1 MAKMFIHNPYRMSE
15 TNQSDTEL
23 FDTSEESEGVNSS
36 ISNTDDVNGN
46 VTTDGEES
54 DSLNLDES
62 PVKENATSAQ
72 AQADKQVEAW
82 IAKVVTGK
90 ADLSEIPHKW
100 LRDKVET
107 HLSAL
112 DKTPAITELIDK
124 KFAEKYENDEFQTM
138 KHELNSSKL
147 TAGQKAEL
155 QAEFK
160 ENLDLGMPKHIAL
173 KKAIKAASV
182 NLAPSTD
189 ELRKSMAVPTAGR
202 PVRESGDIESFENL
216 PKDPKERLKA
226 LEAIRKSQV

>member
-1 MAKMFIHNPYRMSE
+1 MFIHNPYRMSE

-23 FDTSEESEGVNSS
+23 FGTSEESEGVESS
-36 ISNTDDVNGN
+36 TS
-46 VTTDGEES
+46 TTDEVSGNATTDSEES
-54 DSLNLDES
+54 DSLDLDES
-62 PVKENATSAQ
+62 PVKENATSAKE
-72 AQADKQVEAW
+72 QADKQVETW
-82 IAKVVTGK
+82 IARVVTGK

-124 KFAEKYENDEFQTM
+124 KFAEKHADNEFQSM
-138 KHELNSSKL
+138 KRELNASKL
-147 TAGQKAEL
+147 SANQKAEL

-160 ENLDLGMPKHIAL
+160 ENLELGMPRHIAL

-182 NLAPSTD
+182 DLAPSTD
-189 ELRKSMAVPTAGR
+189 ELRRSMAVPTAGR
-202 PVRESGDIESFENL
+202 PVKDSRDADSYDQL

-226 LEAIRKSQV
+226 LEAQRRSSI